1 MKKRNI
7 LSLFLVLIIFTT
19 IVKAQWTQV
28 NNPPVY
34 FYTSHFAQVGSNVV
48 LLNQGSSSSL
58 LAISSNG
65 GLNWTAFPKPDSLYF
80 YLIKSFGS
88 DLYGFAY
95 STTGLSNKLFIVKTT
110 NNGVNWTYINTRID
124 YSIYYTPRWL
134 QDIFINNNGIYV
146 GEYCNGY
153 YPNAGLWYTSNNGA
167 NWVKLSD
174 ATLGTNYVY
183 ITKVVVSGNNIFVTG
198 DNSVY
203 QSFKSTN
210 HGLNWTSA
218 PLPAPLIN
226 DLVLTPGGTLL
237 ASSQTSAQIYRSTNF
252 GSNWQTITS
261 PGTGPQRFSITGS
274 TIYLGSSQGIVAK
287 STDDG
292 VNWTTVSTFPQQCN
306 LAFSPGGSNLLAA
319 TAWGTYYS
327 SNNGTSW
334 TRLYFPLNYF
344 SVNPSGVYV
353 NSLSINGNTLY
364 AGTPSGLF
372 KSTNSG
378 TNWTHIGPDHWVAN
392 AVYNDGT
399 NLYVGVDSLTPNG
412 FIFGSGLYV
421 TTNDGVNWTKAMV
434 PSSSLSFITKFGTVM
449 FASGVSSFL
458 YRSTDNGYNWSQ
470 VSSGVSG
477 LASSGTALFGI
488 QGSNSVIRSTNN
500 GLNWSNV
507 MFNSTLSA
515 IGGTTGNIYVSSQSN
530 GLQRSTNNGI
540 SWLLTGFYMPTSVIL
555 ADNNNIVT
563 GGSSNVGV
571 HFSSDYGVNWFPRND
586 GFGSNLPY
594 NVYQFILSNNT
605 LYAVTTPYIWKR
617 PYNEVITGV
626 TKLNNT
632 LPVKYQLYQNYP
644 NPFNPKTKI
653 KFDLVKSSNVKLEIY
668 DINGRHIKTL
678 VNSLLQ
684 SGTYETEFDA
694 TALPSGIYFYKL
706 ITDGFEKTNKM
717 MLIK

>member
-48 LLNQGSSSSL
+48 SLNQSYSNTSL
-58 LAISSNG
+58 SISSNG

-80 YLIKSFGS
+80 SLIKSFGT
-88 DLYGFAY
+88 DLYGIA
-95 STTGLSNKLFIVKTT
+95 SSKTGLSNKLFIVKTT
-110 NNGVNWTYINTRID
+110 NNGVNWTYINTRTD
-124 YSIYYTPRWL
+124 YPTNVFPRPI
-134 QDIFINNNGIYV
+134 QDIFINNNGLYV
-146 GEYCNGY
+146 AEFAAFIS
-153 YPNAGLWYTSNNGA
+153 NAGLWYTSNNGV
-167 NWVKLSD
+167 NWVKLSNSPVS
-174 ATLGTNYVY
+174 NYLK
-183 ITKVVVSGNNIFVTG
+183 KVVVSGNNIFVA
-198 DNSVY
+198 DYNNSY
-203 QSFKSTN
+203 NSWKSTD
-210 HGLNWTSA
+210 HGLTWTTIGVPYPSVV
-218 PLPAPLIN
+218 
-226 DLVLTPGGTLL
+226 DLVLTPAGTLL
-237 ASSQTSAQIYRSTNF
+237 ATYSQIYRSTNF
-252 GSNWQTITS
+252 GSNWQTITF
-261 PGTGPQRFSITGS
+261 PGTDPQRFSITGS
-274 TIYLGSSQGIVAK
+274 TIYLGSTQGTVAK

-292 VNWTTVSTFPQQCN
+292 VNWTTVSTFAQQCN

-334 TRLYFPLNYF
+334 TRLYFPLNYL
-344 SVNPSGVYV
+344 SVNPFGVYV
-353 NSLSINGNTLY
+353 KSLSINGNTLY
-364 AGTPSGLF
+364 AGTSSGLF

-378 TNWTHIGPDHWVAN
+378 TNWTHIGPDQWFAN
-392 AVYNDGT
+392 AVYFDGT
-399 NLYVGVDSLTPNG
+399 NLYVGVDTLKPDGSLAPGN
-412 FIFGSGLYV
+412 GLYV
-421 TTNDGVNWTKAMV
+421 TTNDGVNWTKAITTTTN
-434 PSSSLSFITKFGTVM
+434 SLSFITKFGTVM
-449 FASGVSSFL
+449 FASGPGSPL

-470 VSSGVSG
+470 VSNAVSG

-488 QGSNSVIRSTNN
+488 QGGNSVIRSTNN
-500 GLNWSNV
+500 GLTWSNV
-507 MFNSTLSA
+507 MFNTSLSA

-678 VNSLLQ
+678 VNSMLQ